1 MDYRKIIIVG
11 ENNVGRSFM
20 AECVLR
26 GILQK
31 RNCQNIEVVSRGL
44 VVLFSEPVAP
54 GAARILREKGYRI
67 EDFRSSQLTEEDLA
81 SADLVLTVTRGLA
94 EQIKES
100 FDVQT
105 TSCMSIGTF
114 IDTTDME
121 ERIPKVTE
129 EDQETYQECFD
140 ILEPL
145 MEAVADRII
154 GELLV

>member
-11 ENNVGRSFM
+11 ETNIGRSFM
-20 AECVLR
+20 AECILR

-31 RNCQNIEVVSRGL
+31 RNCQNIE
-44 VVLFSEPVAP
+44 
-54 GAARILREKGYRI
+54 EKGYSI
-67 EDFRSSQLTEEDLA
+67 ENFRSAQLTEEDLA
-81 SADLVLTVTRGLA
+81 SADLVLTITKGLA

-105 TSCMSIGTF
+105 ASYMSIGTF
-114 IDTTDME
+114 IDIDSTEADE
-121 ERIPKVTE
+121 KIPKVTE
-129 EDQETYQECFD
+129 EDPETYQQCFD

>member
-11 ENNVGRSFM
+11 ENNIGRSFM
-20 AECVLR
+20 AECILR

-54 GAARILREKGYRI
+54 GAAKILREKGYRI
-67 EDFRSSQLTEEDLA
+67 EDFRSSQLTE
-81 SADLVLTVTRGLA
+81 GLA
-94 EQIKES
+94 EEIKES
-100 FDVQT
+100 FDEA

-114 IDTTDME
+114 IDTTETE
-121 ERIPKVTE
+121 ERIPEVTE
-129 EDQETYQECFD
+129 ENQETYQTCFD

>member
-1 MDYRKIIIVG
+1 MDYRRIIIVG

-20 AECVLR
+20 AECILR

-44 VVLFSEPVAP
+44 VVLFSEPVAT

-81 SADLVLTVTRGLA
+81 SADLVLAVTEGLA

-100 FDVQT
+100 FDVQS

-114 IDTTDME
+114 VDTE
-121 ERIPKVTE
+121 EKIPEVTE
-129 EDQETYQECFD
+129 EDAETYQLCFD
-140 ILEPL
+140 TLEPL

>member
-11 ENNVGRSFM
+11 ENNIGRSFM
-20 AECVLR
+20 AECILR

-31 RNCQNIEVVSRGL
+31 RNCQNIEVV
-44 VVLFSEPVAP
+44 LFSEPVAP
-54 GAARILREKGYRI
+54 GAAKILREKGYRI
-67 EDFRSSQLTEEDLA
+67 EDFRSSQLTDEDLA
-81 SADLVLTVTRGLA
+81 SADLVLAITKGLA
-94 EQIKES
+94 EEIKES
-100 FDVQT
+100 FDEA

-114 IDTTDME
+114 IDTTETE
-121 ERIPKVTE
+121 ERIPEVTE
-129 EDQETYQECFD
+129 ENQETYQTCFD

>member
-11 ENNVGRSFM
+11 ENNIGRSFM
-20 AECVLR
+20 AECILR
-26 GILQK
+26 GIL
-31 RNCQNIEVVSRGL
+31 QNIEVVSRGL

-54 GAARILREKGYRI
+54 GAAKILREKGYRI
-67 EDFRSSQLTEEDLA
+67 EDFRSSQLTDEDLA
-81 SADLVLTVTRGLA
+81 SADLVLAITKGLA
-94 EQIKES
+94 EEIKES
-100 FDVQT
+100 FDEA

-114 IDTTDME
+114 IDTTETE
-121 ERIPKVTE
+121 ERIPEVTE
-129 EDQETYQECFD
+129 ENQETYQTCFD

>member
-31 RNCQNIEVVSRGL
+31 RNCQNIEVVSRGV

-114 IDTTDME
+114 IDTTDTE

-129 EDQETYQECFD
+129 EDPEAYQQCFD

>member
-11 ENNVGRSFM
+11 ENNIGRSFM
-20 AECVLR
+20 AECILR
-26 GILQK
+26 GILQR
-31 RNCQNIEVVSRGL
+31 RNCQNIEVVSRGV

-54 GAARILREKGYRI
+54 GAARILREKGYKI
-67 EDFRSSQLTEEDLA
+67 EDFRSSQLTKEDLD
-81 SADLVLTVTRGLA
+81 SADLVLTITRSLA
-94 EQIKES
+94 DQIKDS
-100 FDVQT
+100 FDVQA

-114 IDTTDME
+114 IDTTETE
-121 ERIPKVTE
+121 EKIPEVTE
-129 EDQETYQECFD
+129 EDSETYQVCFD

>member
-11 ENNVGRSFM
+11 ENNIGRSFM
-20 AECVLR
+20 AECILR

-54 GAARILREKGYRI
+54 GAAKILREKGYSI
-67 EDFRSSQLTEEDLA
+67 ENFRSAQLTEEDLA
-81 SADLVLTVTRGLA
+81 SADLVLTITKGLA

-105 TSCMSIGTF
+105 ASYMSIGTF
-114 IDTTDME
+114 IDIDTE
-121 ERIPKVTE
+121 ERIPEVTE
-129 EDQETYQECFD
+129 ENQETYQTCFD

>member
-11 ENNVGRSFM
+11 ENNIWPELYGRMYFTRYI
-20 AECVLR
+20 AEEKLPEYRGSVKRTGCTFLR
-26 GILQK
+26 TRCSGSSK
-31 RNCQNIEVVSRGL
+31 D
-44 VVLFSEPVAP
+44 F
-54 GAARILREKGYRI
+54 REKGYSI

-81 SADLVLTVTRGLA
+81 SADLVLTITKGLA

-100 FDVQT
+100 FDVQA

-114 IDTTDME
+114 IDTTETE
-121 ERIPKVTE
+121 ERIPEVTE
-129 EDQETYQECFD
+129 EESETYQTCFD

>member
-11 ENNVGRSFM
+11 ENNIGRSFM
-20 AECVLR
+20 AECILR

-31 RNCQNIEVVSRGL
+31 RNCQNI
-44 VVLFSEPVAP
+44 
-54 GAARILREKGYRI
+54 
-67 EDFRSSQLTEEDLA
+67 
-81 SADLVLTVTRGLA
+81 SADLVLAITKGLA
-94 EQIKES
+94 EEIKES
-100 FDVQT
+100 FDEA

-114 IDTTDME
+114 IDTTETE
-121 ERIPKVTE
+121 ERIPEVTE
-129 EDQETYQECFD
+129 ENQETYQTCFD

>member
-11 ENNVGRSFM
+11 ENNIGRSFM
-20 AECVLR
+20 AECILR

-31 RNCQNIEVVSRGL
+31 RNCQNI
-44 VVLFSEPVAP
+44 AK
-54 GAARILREKGYRI
+54 ILREKGYRI
-67 EDFRSSQLTEEDLA
+67 EDFRSSQLTDEDLA
-81 SADLVLTVTRGLA
+81 SADLVLAITKGLA
-94 EQIKES
+94 EEIKES
-100 FDVQT
+100 FDEA

-114 IDTTDME
+114 IDTTETE
-121 ERIPKVTE
+121 ERIPEVTE
-129 EDQETYQECFD
+129 ENQETYQTCFD

>member
-11 ENNVGRSFM
+11 ETNIGRSFM
-20 AECVLR
+20 AECILR

-31 RNCQNIEVVSRGL
+31 RNCQNIEVVSR
-44 VVLFSEPVAP
+44 EPVAP
-54 GAARILREKGYRI
+54 GAAKILREKGYSI
-67 EDFRSSQLTEEDLA
+67 ENFRSAQLTEEDLA
-81 SADLVLTVTRGLA
+81 SADLVLTITKGLA

-100 FDVQT
+100 FDVRT
-105 TSCMSIGTF
+105 ASYMSIGTF
-114 IDTTDME
+114 IDIDSTEAE
-121 ERIPKVTE
+121 EKIPKVTE
-129 EDQETYQECFD
+129 EDPETYQQCFD

>member
-11 ENNVGRSFM
+11 ENNIGRSFM
-20 AECVLR
+20 AECILR

-54 GAARILREKGYRI
+54 GAA
-67 EDFRSSQLTEEDLA
+67 
-81 SADLVLTVTRGLA
+81 DLVLAITKGLA
-94 EQIKES
+94 EEIKES
-100 FDVQT
+100 FDEA

-114 IDTTDME
+114 IDTTETE
-121 ERIPKVTE
+121 ERIPEVTE
-129 EDQETYQECFD
+129 ENQETYQTCFD

>member
-11 ENNVGRSFM
+11 ENNIGRSFM
-20 AECVLR
+20 AECILR

-54 GAARILREKGYRI
+54 GAAKILREKGYRI
-67 EDFRSSQLTEEDLA
+67 EDFRSSQLTDEDLDEA
-81 SADLVLTVTRGLA
+81 
-94 EQIKES
+94 
-100 FDVQT
+100 

-114 IDTTDME
+114 IDTTETE
-121 ERIPKVTE
+121 ERIPEVTE
-129 EDQETYQECFD
+129 ENQETYQTCFD

>member
-11 ENNVGRSFM
+11 ETNIGRSFM
-20 AECVLR
+20 AECILR

-54 GAARILREKGYRI
+54 GAAKILREKGYSI
-67 EDFRSSQLTEEDLA
+67 ENFRSAQLA
-81 SADLVLTVTRGLA
+81 SADLVLTITKGLA

-105 TSCMSIGTF
+105 ASYMSIGTF
-114 IDTTDME
+114 IDIDSTEAE
-121 ERIPKVTE
+121 EKIPKVTE
-129 EDQETYQECFD
+129 EDPETYQQCFD

>member
-1 MDYRKIIIVG
+1 
-11 ENNVGRSFM
+11 M
-20 AECVLR
+20 AECILR

-54 GAARILREKGYRI
+54 GAAKILREKGYSI
-67 EDFRSSQLTEEDLA
+67 ENFRSAQLTERR
-81 SADLVLTVTRGLA
+81 SCISRSGADYYKKGLA

-105 TSCMSIGTF
+105 ASYMSIGTF
-114 IDTTDME
+114 IDIDSTEAE
-121 ERIPKVTE
+121 EKIPKVTE
-129 EDQETYQECFD
+129 EDPETYQQCFD